1 VSPAPFYV
9 RGRAGRWARAGRRWA
24 RLLARR
30 PAPGLRVSYG
40 WDRIPGP
47 GEPAAGGSAKAQR
60 LARRF
65 PSSPADFTLL
75 YLGSSWL
82 PRDLR
87 QLLWAARRRR
97 APVVLNQDGVGY
109 PGWAGERTDEVNRPL
124 RRALEAADHVLYQ
137 SEFSKRAADEFLGAP
152 SGRWEIL
159 PNAVD
164 VDAFTPAES
173 PPDGGPVLL
182 LGGDQTQ
189 AYRLELALETLAA
202 LRSALP
208 DASLLVAGRLAV
220 PAEPLV
226 ERLGL
231 RGRVEIVGRYAQRD
245 APALNRRA
253 HLLLHT
259 KVNDPCPST
268 VIEAMACGLPVVYPA
283 SGGTVELVG
292 SEAGIGVPH
301 PDSWQRDEP
310 PPAEALASAA
320 EHVLANLATYGS
332 AARRRAVDR
341 FSLVPWLDRHAEL
354 FEQLARRGDPSGRP
368 GGAEPGPYGSGR
380 REV

>member
-1 VSPAPFYV
+1 VSQRLYV
-9 RGRAGRWARAGRRWA
+9 RGRAGRWARAGRRWV

-40 WDRIPGP
+40 WDQIPGP
-47 GEPAAGGSAKAQR
+47 GDAAAGGSAKAQR
-60 LARRF
+60 LAGRF
-65 PSSPADFTLL
+65 SSSPADFTLL

-87 QLLWAARRRR
+87 PLLWAAHRRR

-137 SEFSKRAADEFLGAP
+137 SEFSKRAADEFLGP
-152 SGRWEIL
+152 PRGGWEIL

-173 PPDGGPVLL
+173 PPAGDPVLL

-189 AYRLELALETLAA
+189 AYRLELALATLAA
-202 LRSALP
+202 LSPAYP
-208 DASLLVAGRLAV
+208 DARLLVAGRLAV
-220 PAEPLV
+220 PVEPLV
-226 ERLGL
+226 ERLAL
-231 RGRVEIVGRYAQRD
+231 QSRVEVVGRYAQRD

-292 SEAGIGVPH
+292 TDAGIGVPH
-301 PDSWQRDEP
+301 PDSWERDEP
-310 PPAEALASAA
+310 PAAEALAAA
-320 EHVLANLATYGS
+320 VERVLANRAAYGS

-341 FSLVPWLDRHAEL
+341 FALPPWLDRHAEL
-354 FEQLARRGDPSGRP
+354 FEQLARRGNPSGRP
-368 GGAEPGPYGSGR
+368 GRAEPGPYGSGR
-380 REV
+380 REA